1 MLNRNERLIL
11 SSDDLRRAITRI
23 AHEIL
28 ERNKGAENLVI
39 VGLHTR
45 GVPLAS
51 RLATIIGSL
60 EGSTPHVGKLD
71 ISLYRDDFIGR
82 SKPIIKSTE
91 LPVPIEDQVVVL
103 VDDVLYTGRSIQLA
117 VLVDRGHR
125 EVPIRPD
132 YIGKNIPTSKDESVS
147 VKLKEIDD
155 FEAVTLAPKNDS
167 KVKETINNNHEE
179 KV

>member
-28 ERNKGAENLVI
+28 ERNKGSENLVI

-82 SKPIIKSTE
+82 S
-91 LPVPIEDQVVVL
+91 
-103 VDDVLYTGRSIQLA
+103 
-117 VLVDRGHR
+117 
-125 EVPIRPD
+125 
-132 YIGKNIPTSKDESVS
+132 
-147 VKLKEIDD
+147 
-155 FEAVTLAPKNDS
+155 
-167 KVKETINNNHEE
+167 
-179 KV
+179 